1 MARLSDLVNVDI
13 NLNKIKIQGVE
24 IPVIFTFESFPYV
37 EESYGKPYHE
47 FEKEMNDMLAK
58 GEFSLGEQ
66 EAKLMRSLIYA
77 MVRSGGTECTPTE
90 IKNAIPLYDIPGI
103 FQVVFEIFNGQNFQI
118 EDMEK
123 LKKEKSKEHTE

>member
-1 MARLSDLVNVDI
+1 MARLSDLVNVEI
-13 NLNKIKIQGVE
+13 NLSKIKIQGVE

-47 FEKEMNDMLAK
+47 FEKEMNEMVEK
-58 GEFSLGEQ
+58 KEFSLGEH

-90 IKNAIPLYDIPGI
+90 IKNAIPLYDVPGV
-103 FQVVFEIFNGQNFQI
+103 FQVVFEIFNGQNFQHS
-118 EDMEK
+118 DMEK
-123 LKKEKSKEHTE
+123 LKQEKK

>member
-1 MARLSDLVNVDI
+1 MARLSDLVNVEI
-13 NLNKIKIQGVE
+13 NLSKIKIQGVE

-47 FEKEMNDMLAK
+47 FEKEMNEMVAK
-58 GEFSLGEQ
+58 REFSLGEH

-90 IKNAIPLYDIPGI
+90 IKNAIPLYDVPGV
-103 FQVVFEIFNGQNFQI
+103 FQVVFEIFNGQNFQHS
-118 EDMEK
+118 DMEK
-123 LKKEKSKEHTE
+123 LKQEKK

>member
-47 FEKEMNDMLAK
+47 FEKEMNQMLAK

-77 MVRSGGTECTPTE
+77 MVRSGGTECTPNE
-90 IKNAIPLYDIPGI
+90 IKNAIPLYDVPGI

-123 LKKEKSKEHTE
+123 LKKEKK

>member
-1 MARLSDLVNVDI
+1 MARLRDLVNVDI

-77 MVRSGGTECTPTE
+77 MVRSGGTECTPIE

-123 LKKEKSKEHTE
+123 LKKEKK

>member
-1 MARLSDLVNVDI
+1 
-13 NLNKIKIQGVE
+13 

-47 FEKEMNDMLAK
+47 FEKEMNDMVSQ
-58 GEFSLGEQ
+58 GSFSLGEK

-90 IKNAIPLYDIPGI
+90 IKHAIPLYDVPGI
-103 FQVVFEIFNGQNFQI
+103 FQVVWDIFNHQNFQHT
-118 EDMEK
+118 DMEK
-123 LKKEKSKEHTE
+123 LKQEKK

>member
-1 MARLSDLVNVDI
+1 MARLSDLVNVEI
-13 NLNKIKIQGVE
+13 NLSKIKIQGTE

-47 FEKEMNDMLAK
+47 FEKEMNDMVEK
-58 GEFSLGEQ
+58 REFSLGEH

-90 IKNAIPLYDIPGI
+90 IKNAIPLYDVPGV
-103 FQVVFEIFNGQNFQI
+103 FQVVFEIFNGQNFQHS
-118 EDMEK
+118 DMEK
-123 LKKEKSKEHTE
+123 LKQEKK

>member
-1 MARLSDLVNVDI
+1 MARLSDLVNVEI

-24 IPVIFTFESFPYV
+24 IPVIFSFESFPYV

-47 FEKEMNDMLAK
+47 FEKEMNDMVK
-58 GEFSLGEQ
+58 QGSFSLGEK

-90 IKNAIPLYDIPGI
+90 IKNAIPLYDVPDI
-103 FQVVFEIFNGQNFQI
+103 FQVVWDIFNNQNFQT

-123 LKKEKSKEHTE
+123 LKKDEKK

>member
-1 MARLSDLVNVDI
+1 MARLSDLVNVEI
-13 NLNKIKIQGVE
+13 NINKIKIQGVE
-24 IPVIFTFESFPYV
+24 IPVIFSFESFPYV

-47 FEKEMNDMLAK
+47 FEKEMNDMVK
-58 GEFSLGEQ
+58 QGSFSLGEK

-90 IKNAIPLYDIPGI
+90 IKHAIPLYDVPGI
-103 FQVVFEIFNGQNFQI
+103 FQVVWDIFNNQNFQT

-123 LKKEKSKEHTE
+123 LKKDEKK

>member
-47 FEKEMNDMLAK
+47 FEKEMNEMLAK

-123 LKKEKSKEHTE
+123 LKKEKKQRTY

>member
-1 MARLSDLVNVDI
+1 MVRLSDLVNVEI
-13 NLNKIKIQGVE
+13 NINKIKIQGVE
-24 IPVIFTFESFPYV
+24 IPVIFSFESFPYV

-47 FEKEMNDMLAK
+47 FEKEMNDMVK
-58 GEFSLGEQ
+58 QGSFSLGEK

-90 IKNAIPLYDIPGI
+90 IKHAIPLYDVPGI
-103 FQVVFEIFNGQNFQI
+103 FQVVWDIFNNQNFQT

-123 LKKEKSKEHTE
+123 LKKDEKK

>member
-1 MARLSDLVNVDI
+1 MARLSDLVNVEI
-13 NLNKIKIQGVE
+13 NINKIKIQGVE
-24 IPVIFTFESFPYV
+24 IPVIFSFESFPYV

-47 FEKEMNDMLAK
+47 FEKEMNDMMK
-58 GEFSLGEQ
+58 QGSFSLGEK

-90 IKNAIPLYDIPGI
+90 IKHAIPLYDVPGI
-103 FQVVFEIFNGQNFQI
+103 FQVVWDIFNNQNFQT

-123 LKKEKSKEHTE
+123 LKKDEKK

>member
-123 LKKEKSKEHTE
+123 LKKEKKQRTY

>member
-1 MARLSDLVNVDI
+1 MARLSDLVNVEI

-24 IPVIFTFESFPYV
+24 LPVIFTFESFPYV

-58 GEFSLGEQ
+58 GEFSLGEN

-77 MVRSGGTECTPTE
+77 MVRSGGTECAPTE
-90 IKNAIPLYDIPGI
+90 IKNAIPLYDVPGI
-103 FQVVFEIFNGQNFQI
+103 FRVVFEIFQEQNFQHS
-118 EDMEK
+118 DMEK
-123 LKKEKSKEHTE
+123 MKQEKK

>member
-1 MARLSDLVNVDI
+1 MARLSDLVNVEI
-13 NLNKIKIQGVE
+13 NINKIKIQGVE
-24 IPVIFTFESFPYV
+24 IPVIFSFESFPYV

-47 FEKEMNDMLAK
+47 FEKEMNDMVKL
-58 GEFSLGEQ
+58 GSFSLGEK

-90 IKNAIPLYDIPGI
+90 IKHAIPLYDVPGI
-103 FQVVFEIFNGQNFQI
+103 FQVVWDIFNNQNFQT

-123 LKKEKSKEHTE
+123 LKKDEKK

>member
-1 MARLSDLVNVDI
+1 MARLSDLVNVEI
-13 NLNKIKIQGVE
+13 NLSQIKIQGVE

-47 FEKEMNDMLAK
+47 FEKEMNEMVAK
-58 GEFSLGEQ
+58 REFSLGEH

-90 IKNAIPLYDIPGI
+90 IKNAIPLYDVPGV
-103 FQVVFEIFNGQNFQI
+103 FQVVFEIFNGQNFQHS
-118 EDMEK
+118 DMEK
-123 LKKEKSKEHTE
+123 LKQEKK